1 MERVE
6 LHLHTNMSQ
15 MDGVTS
21 ISGYINKAIEYGM
34 RSIAITDHG
43 VVQAFPE
50 AHMLLGVGNPDMKVI
65 YGMEGYYVPTNN
77 VKDKSYHISILAT
90 NVTGLGNLYKL
101 VSISHLKYFYKK
113 PRIPKSILE
122 EYREGLLLGS
132 ACNMGELYQAIINNK
147 TDEELEKIVKFY
159 DYLEIQPIENNY
171 WLIREGIIEDEKELK
186 QINIKIVE
194 LGKKLNKLVVA
205 TGDVH
210 FLNKEDEIYRRI
222 LEAEQGYVDADNQ
235 PPLYFRTTE
244 EMLKEFDYLGKET
257 AYEVVVT
264 NTNKI
269 ADMCEQISPIS
280 SEKCYPYIEN
290 SEKEIK
296 ELAYKGAYK
305 IYGTPLP
312 KQVEERLNKELNS
325 IIEND
330 FATIYIIAQRLVK
343 KANEDGYI
351 VGNRG
356 SVGSSLVAYC
366 LGITETDP
374 LKYNIP
380 FETFAMYYGYR
391 EPDIDLNFAYEY
403 QRIAQEYVKDV
414 LDGVSIYKAGA
425 IGTISDKT
433 AYEYVE
439 KYYKEKKKNISEE
452 EIKKISEG
460 LIGIKRTTG
469 QHPRRNY
476 CCTKRKRNI

>member
-1 MERVE
+1 
-6 LHLHTNMSQ
+6 
-15 MDGVTS
+15 
-21 ISGYINKAIEYGM
+21 
-34 RSIAITDHG
+34 
-43 VVQAFPE
+43 
-50 AHMLLGVGNPDMKVI
+50 
-65 YGMEGYYVPTNN
+65 
-77 VKDKSYHISILAT
+77 
-90 NVTGLGNLYKL
+90 
-101 VSISHLKYFYKK
+101 
-113 PRIPKSILE
+113 
-122 EYREGLLLGS
+122 
-132 ACNMGELYQAIINNK
+132 MGELHQAIINNK
-147 TDEELEKIVKFY
+147 TDEEIEEIAKFY

-186 QINIKIVE
+186 QINIKIAE

-414 LDGVSIYKAGA
+414 LDEVSIYKAGA